1 MPIPFVLE
9 VAASLTAFTRPN
21 HIASLCSWGFACLSP
36 CCNANYFG
44 YKLLCLL
51 AGMTFLPAQAA
62 VNAPDYQAFWLWSA
76 VRPQPVLAQAES
88 LYILQGQISERL
100 GQTRFIPQGISTP
113 RLRHGKVWLTYRVET
128 LVWPEPVF
136 RTIEQQINRWKK
148 QGNPIVGIQIDF
160 DARTLRMQQYVSFL
174 HTLRQQLPAQY
185 ALSITGLL
193 DWSNHSSPDV
203 VNQLSDVVDEVVV
216 QTYQGKQT
224 IKNYEAYL
232 PRLAQLRIPFKVGL
246 VQHGEWHAPDYLE
259 TAPFFRGYVVFLLN
273 EPN

>member
-9 VAASLTAFTRPN
+9 VAVSLTAFTRPN

-51 AGMTFLPAQAA
+51 AGITFLPAQAA

-88 LYILQGQISERL
+88 LYILQGQISERR
-100 GQTRFIPQGISTP
+100 GQTQFIPQGISTP

-128 LVWPEPVF
+128 LAWPEPVF
-136 RTIEQQINRWKK
+136 RIIEQQISRWKR
-148 QGNPIVGIQIDF
+148 QGNPVVGIQIDF

-174 HTLRQQLPAQY
+174 RTLRQQLPAQY

-224 IKNYEAYL
+224 IKNYAAYL

-246 VQHGEWHAPDYLE
+246 VQHGEWQAPDYLE

>member
-9 VAASLTAFTRPN
+9 VAVSLTAFTRPN

-88 LYILQGQISERL
+88 LYILQGQISERR
-100 GQTRFIPQGISTP
+100 GQTQFIPQGISTP

-128 LVWPEPVF
+128 LAWPEPVF
-136 RTIEQQINRWKK
+136 RIIEQQISRWKR
-148 QGNPIVGIQIDF
+148 QGNPVVGLQIDF

-174 HTLRQQLPAQY
+174 RTLRQQLPAQY

-224 IKNYEAYL
+224 IKNYAAYL

-246 VQHGEWHAPDYLE
+246 VQHGEWQAPDYLE

>member
-1 MPIPFVLE
+1 MPK
-9 VAASLTAFTRPN
+9 
-21 HIASLCSWGFACLSP
+21 LS
-36 CCNANYFG
+36 F
-44 YKLLCLL
+44 LLCLL
-51 AGMTFLPAQAA
+51 AGMTVLPVQAA
-62 VNAPDYQAFWLWSA
+62 VNAAEHRAFWLWSA
-76 VRPQPVLAQAES
+76 VRPQPVLAKAES

-224 IKNYEAYL
+224 IKNYAAYL

-246 VQHGEWHAPDYLE
+246 VQHGEWQAPDYLE

>member
-1 MPIPFVLE
+1 MSKLR
-9 VAASLTAFTRPN
+9 A
-21 HIASLCSWGFACLSP
+21 
-36 CCNANYFG
+36 
-44 YKLLCLL
+44 LLCLL
-51 AGMTFLPAQAA
+51 AGMTFLPVQAK
-62 VNAPDYQAFWLWSA
+62 VNAEDHHAFWLWSA

-88 LYILQGQISERL
+88 LYILQGQISEHR

-113 RLRHGKVWLTYRVET
+113 RLRHSKVWLTYRVET
-128 LVWPEPVF
+128 LTWPEPVF
-136 RTIEQQINRWKK
+136 RTIVQQINRWKK
-148 QGNPIVGIQIDF
+148 QGNPVVGIQIDF
-160 DARTLRMQQYVSFL
+160 DARTLRMQQYVAFL
-174 HTLRQQLPAQY
+174 RTLRQQLPAQY

-216 QTYQGKQT
+216 QTYQGRKT

-246 VQHGEWHAPDYLE
+246 VQHGEWQAPDYLE

-273 EPN
+273 QPD

>member
-9 VAASLTAFTRPN
+9 VAVSLTAFTRPN

-88 LYILQGQISERL
+88 LYILQGQISERR
-100 GQTRFIPQGISTP
+100 GQTQFIPQGISTP

-128 LVWPEPVF
+128 LAWPEPVF
-136 RTIEQQINRWKK
+136 RIIEQQISRWKR
-148 QGNPIVGIQIDF
+148 QGNPVVGIQIDF

-174 HTLRQQLPAQY
+174 RTLRQQLPAQY

-246 VQHGEWHAPDYLE
+246 VQHGEWQAPDYLE

>member
-9 VAASLTAFTRPN
+9 VAVSLTAFTRPN

-36 CCNANYFG
+36 CCNANYFW

-88 LYILQGQISERL
+88 LYILQGQISERR
-100 GQTRFIPQGISTP
+100 GQTQFIPQGISTP

-128 LVWPEPVF
+128 LAWPEPVF
-136 RTIEQQINRWKK
+136 RIIEQQISRWKR
-148 QGNPIVGIQIDF
+148 QGNPVVGIQIDF

-174 HTLRQQLPAQY
+174 RTLRQQLPAQY

-224 IKNYEAYL
+224 IKNYAAYL

-246 VQHGEWHAPDYLE
+246 VQHGEWQAPDYLE